1 MASRRSRPSSAR
13 VVILSEMKHLTQ
25 AEPACSLAC
34 VLYSAFGRSLASL
47 GMTLVRDGNK
57 LKLRSVAKLCSHR
70 VCAYHIAISASSS
83 PDCATKDRMEDKPI
97 AAIRQRFAVRRMRS
111 GKNSLSHSRRTR
123 FASSVKFRLTSHCPS
138 VFLLAITEN
147 QLQFT
152 SDMKKIFI
160 VSMLI
165 AFAMICA
172 CQKQNS
178 AAEQQLAQRKTELD
192 TREAALDEREKAL
205 VERENR
211 IQQLPPEF
219 RTLLVS
225 PPDPARVKAERAEKD
240 RMARERLS
248 QRPLKPED
256 LQRQWQRNL
265 DKAKMSGNAV
275 FPAAEATSPT
285 PSPAVEATSP
295 SPSPTPE

>member
-1 MASRRSRPSSAR
+1 
-13 VVILSEMKHLTQ
+13 
-25 AEPACSLAC
+25 
-34 VLYSAFGRSLASL
+34 
-47 GMTLVRDGNK
+47 
-57 LKLRSVAKLCSHR
+57 
-70 VCAYHIAISASSS
+70 
-83 PDCATKDRMEDKPI
+83 
-97 AAIRQRFAVRRMRS
+97 
-111 GKNSLSHSRRTR
+111 
-123 FASSVKFRLTSHCPS
+123 
-138 VFLLAITEN
+138 LLAITEN

-205 VERENR
+205 VERERALAQREKAAAKIRTTPPVVQGQTPDASEAQAERDRR
-211 IQQLPPEF
+211 IQQLPPEM
-219 RTLLVS
+219 RPLILDSSQVNS
-225 PPDPARVKAERAEKD
+225 AKVEKD
-240 RMARERLS
+240 RMTRERLAPR
-248 QRPLKPED
+248 QLGPED
-256 LQRQWQRNL
+256 LQRQYERNL
-265 DKAKMSGNAV
+265 DKAKMSGKAV

-295 SPSPTPE
+295 TPSPTPQ

>member
-123 FASSVKFRLTSHCPS
+123 FASSVKFRLTSS
-138 VFLLAITEN
+138 WDSIFFVRIN
-147 QLQFT
+147 Q
-152 SDMKKIFI
+152 
-160 VSMLI
+160 
-165 AFAMICA
+165 
-172 CQKQNS
+172 
-178 AAEQQLAQRKTELD
+178 
-192 TREAALDEREKAL
+192 
-205 VERENR
+205 
-211 IQQLPPEF
+211 
-219 RTLLVS
+219 
-225 PPDPARVKAERAEKD
+225 DPVYA
-240 RMARERLS
+240 
-248 QRPLKPED
+248 
-256 LQRQWQRNL
+256 
-265 DKAKMSGNAV
+265 
-275 FPAAEATSPT
+275 
-285 PSPAVEATSP
+285 
-295 SPSPTPE
+295 

>member
-1 MASRRSRPSSAR
+1 MVFRFLHPYYVKS
-13 VVILSEMKHLTQ
+13 IT
-25 AEPACSLAC
+25 SL
-34 VLYSAFGRSLASL
+34 V
-47 GMTLVRDGNK
+47 
-57 LKLRSVAKLCSHR
+57 
-70 VCAYHIAISASSS
+70 
-83 PDCATKDRMEDKPI
+83 P
-97 AAIRQRFAVRRMRS
+97 
-111 GKNSLSHSRRTR
+111 
-123 FASSVKFRLTSHCPS
+123 
-138 VFLLAITEN
+138 
-147 QLQFT
+147 
-152 SDMKKIFI
+152 DMKKIFI

-205 VERENR
+205 VERERAFAQREKAAANVRTIPPGVQGQTPDAAQIQAERDRR

-219 RTLLVS
+219 RALI
-225 PPDPARVKAERAEKD
+225 PDRSKVDAAKVEKD
-240 RMARERLS
+240 RMTRERLAPR
-248 QRPLKPED
+248 QLGPED
-256 LQRQWQRNL
+256 LQRQYQRNL
-265 DKAKMSGNAV
+265 DKAKMSGKAV

>member
-1 MASRRSRPSSAR
+1 
-13 VVILSEMKHLTQ
+13 
-25 AEPACSLAC
+25 
-34 VLYSAFGRSLASL
+34 
-47 GMTLVRDGNK
+47 MTLVRDGNK

-160 VSMLI
+160 PSMLI

-192 TREAALDEREKAL
+192 TREAALDEREGAL
-205 VERENR
+205 AQREKGIAKIRTTPPVVQGQTPDASQAQAERDRR
-211 IQQLPPEF
+211 IQQLPPEM
-219 RTLLVS
+219 RPLILDS
-225 PPDPARVKAERAEKD
+225 SQMKAAKVEKD
-240 RMARERLS
+240 RMTRERLAER
-248 QRPLKPED
+248 QLGPED

-295 SPSPTPE
+295 SPSPTPQ

>member
-1 MASRRSRPSSAR
+1 
-13 VVILSEMKHLTQ
+13 
-25 AEPACSLAC
+25 
-34 VLYSAFGRSLASL
+34 
-47 GMTLVRDGNK
+47 MTLVRDGNK

-205 VERENR
+205 VERERALAEREKAVANVRTIPPRAQGQTPDAAQIQAERDNR

-295 SPSPTPE
+295 SPSPTPQ